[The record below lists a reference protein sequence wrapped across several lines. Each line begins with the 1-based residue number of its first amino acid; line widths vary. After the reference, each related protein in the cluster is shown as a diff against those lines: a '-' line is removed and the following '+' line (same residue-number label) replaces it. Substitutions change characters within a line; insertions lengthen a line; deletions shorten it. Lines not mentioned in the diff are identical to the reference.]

1 MKSEFEKLVDK
12 VALEFIKGIPSPE
25 LMKEFWD
32 FEIGDAFKR
41 SALEH
46 RIMEIK
52 SEKRFGSH

>member
-12 VALEFIKGIPSPE
+12 VALEFIKGIPSPK

-32 FEIGDAFKR
+32 FQLGEAFKI

-52 SEKRFGSH
+52 AEMINK

>member
-1 MKSEFEKLVDK
+1 MKTEFEKLVDK

-32 FEIGDAFKR
+32 FQIDSAFKR
-41 SALEH
+41 FRLEH

-52 SEKRFGSH
+52 AEMIKA

>member
-32 FEIGDAFKR
+32 FQLGEAFKR

-46 RIMEIK
+46 RIIELKAEMIK
-52 SEKRFGSH
+52 N

>member
-1 MKSEFEKLVDK
+1 MKPEFEKLVDK

-32 FEIGDAFKR
+32 FQIDNAFKR
-41 SALEH
+41 FRLEH

-52 SEKRFGSH
+52 AEMIKA

>member
-1 MKSEFEKLVDK
+1 MKPEFEKLVDK

-32 FEIGDAFKR
+32 FQIDNAFKR
-41 SALEH
+41 FRLEH

-52 SEKRFGSH
+52 AEMIKN

>member
-1 MKSEFEKLVDK
+1 MKKEFEKLVDK

-32 FEIGDAFKR
+32 FQIDNAFKR
-41 SALEH
+41 FRLEH

-52 SEKRFGSH
+52 AEMIKA

>member
-1 MKSEFEKLVDK
+1 MKTEFEKLVDK

-32 FEIGDAFKR
+32 FQIDNAFKR
-41 SALEH
+41 FRLEH

-52 SEKRFGSH
+52 AEMIKD